1 MHDLLIV
8 EIKSNASRAHH
19 TRKAAE
25 KMQRIKDWESQK
37 QSYKHNLAVH
47 AVNKTRPLPREY
59 PEVIPGTQERYD
71 EADAKYW
78 NLHQSRTVTLRKQ
91 QRINHLALAFLRSV
105 PYSTVEEKTH
115 QDLTSFETR
124 IIPSNGDRV
133 KNKTIRRI
141 FDAVERVAKTHF
153 EDRSDTFEQVFQQK
167 WAQWMDEAKA
177 HLLKQHPENKHA
189 EVTPNP
195 IN

>member
-8 EIKSNASRAHH
+8 EIKSNASRARH
-19 TRKAAE
+19 TRRAAE

-37 QSYKHNLAVH
+37 QSFKHD
-47 AVNKTRPLPREY
+47 KDQPRPEPRKY
-59 PEVIPGTQERYD
+59 PDPVEGSQERYD
-71 EADAKYW
+71 EAEAKYW

-124 IIPSNGDRV
+124 IIPSSGDRV

-189 EVTPNP
+189 EGTLNTDP
-195 IN
+195 ISY